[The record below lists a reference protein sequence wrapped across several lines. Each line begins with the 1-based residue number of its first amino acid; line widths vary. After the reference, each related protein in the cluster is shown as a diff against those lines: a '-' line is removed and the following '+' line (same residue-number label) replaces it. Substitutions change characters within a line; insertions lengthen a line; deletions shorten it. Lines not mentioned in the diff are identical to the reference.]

1 MTDQQFEDCLN
12 CLNRKRGVSDRNEIC
27 SIRGKNMLFEEKC
40 TDYDADKSQISKTLP
55 SKNIALKPNEQRA
68 KIAIVLIGAMM
79 ALDLIT
85 IILDYIQYD
94 LLQSM
99 AGGVFVSDDT
109 INLND
114 RTQQING
121 IIYLIVFIISAI
133 TFIQWFRRAYNNLH
147 QRLTYLSLSE
157 GWAAGS
163 WFVPII
169 SLYRPYQIMKELYEE
184 TSNLLVK
191 NELLKTNGLSTK
203 FLGIWWA
210 LWIINNLL
218 GQIVFRLSNNAQT
231 IEDYSSMTLVSMVN
245 SFIGIPLAL
254 LAIRIIK
261 DYSKVEPLLMQIN
274 DTKEGLSSDKVAI
287 ET

>member
-1 MTDQQFEDCLN
+1 MTGLQFEDCLN

-27 SIRGKNMLFEEKC
+27 SIRGKMMEFEEKC
-40 TDYDADKSQISKTLP
+40 TDYDADKSQISKALQ
-55 SKNIALKPNEQRA
+55 SNDIALKPNEKRA

-79 ALDLIT
+79 ALDVIT

-94 LLQSM
+94 LLQSL
-99 AGGVFVSDDT
+99 AGGVFVSEDT

-114 RTQQING
+114 STQQING

-169 SLYRPYQIMKELYEE
+169 NLYRPFQIMKELYDE
-184 TSNLLVK
+184 TSGLLVK
-191 NELLKTNGLSTK
+191 RGLIEVNQLSTNY
-203 FLGIWWA
+203 LGIWWA
-210 LWIINNLL
+210 FWIINNLI
-218 GQIVFRLSNNAQT
+218 GQIVFRMSNNAQS

-245 SFIGIPLAL
+245 SLVGIPLAL

-261 DYSKVEPLLMQIN
+261 DYSKVEPLLMHIN
-274 DTKEGLSSDKVAI
+274 DTKENLTSDKVAI
-287 ET
+287 ES